1 MDFTHSDCLEPYCV
15 AHYLL
20 VLSIFIPWHNSF
32 DMYMSTLTVTMGVF
46 DDTVNAQSLH
56 ERERE
61 RGT

>member
-1 MDFTHSDCLEPYCV
+1 M